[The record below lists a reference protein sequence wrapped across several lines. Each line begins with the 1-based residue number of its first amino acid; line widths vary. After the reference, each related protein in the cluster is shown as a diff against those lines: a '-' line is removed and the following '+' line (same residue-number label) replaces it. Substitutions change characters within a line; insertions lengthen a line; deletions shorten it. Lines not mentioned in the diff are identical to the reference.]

1 MTTARFLKTG
11 SRIGG
16 VELSDHAGYA
26 EEGQDI
32 VCAAVSASVD
42 LTSCL
47 LGDILGIPYSASVD
61 SEQAVIRLMLPDI
74 LSESD
79 EMQAQ
84 NALKALLVYLTDL
97 KGRYPEYIDVM
108 EV

>member
-1 MTTARFLKTG
+1 MTTARFFKTG

-16 VELSDHAGYA
+16 VELSDHADYA

-47 LGDILGIPYSASVD
+47 LGDILGIPYSAEVD
-61 SEQAVIRLMLPDI
+61 PEQAVIRLMLPES
-74 LSESD
+74 LSEQD

-84 NALKALLVYLTDL
+84 NALRALQVYFENL
-97 KGRYPEYIDVM
+97 KGRYPENIDVM